1 VSAEVR
7 VINTLFTAAA
17 TVTLVLGSSSAQA
30 RAGEPRA
37 AVTNGWAGYVVRT
50 AGGHFTEVA
59 GTWVQPRVVC
69 NRPGS
74 SVAVWVGLGGA
85 SSDSQTLEQI
95 GTSADCSQRSM
106 VAYSAWYQLFPAP
119 PEELPLAIRPGDA
132 VAARVALD
140 AGAVTV
146 ELRDVTTGASFST
159 DRPMRL
165 PETDTAEWIVE
176 APSACFMTCTQLP
189 LAEFGRVV
197 FDQASTT
204 AAAHTGTIKDPGW
217 SRLRL
222 KMRPHGGRS
231 AAVATSLSAN
241 GSTFHV
247 RRLR

>member
-1 VSAEVR
+1 MR
-7 VINTLFTAAA
+7 IKTLAALAA
-17 TVTLVLGSSSAQA
+17 TVTLLLGSSSAQA
-30 RAGEPRA
+30 RAAEPP
-37 AVTNGWAGYVVRT
+37 AVVTHGWAGYVVRA
-50 AGGHFTEVA
+50 AGGPFTEVA

-95 GTSADCSQRSM
+95 GTSADCSQRLLP
-106 VAYSAWYQLFPAP
+106 AYSAWYQLFPAP
-119 PEELPLAIRPGDA
+119 PEELPLTIRPGDV
-132 VAARVALD
+132 VAARVAVD
-140 AGAVTV
+140 ARTVTL

-159 DRPMRL
+159 ERPMRL

-176 APSACFMTCTQLP
+176 APSACFMTCEQLP

-197 FDQASTT
+197 FAQASTT
-204 AAAHTGTIKDPGW
+204 GAGHTGTIRDPGW

-222 KMRPHGGRS
+222 KMRPRGGRS